1 MTRITGLA
9 TGLDVDA
16 IVQETMQAYQ
26 TKIDA
31 VDQQKM
37 LLEIQQEMYREVITE
52 CRDFYDKYFDMTKSD
67 SLLLQKNWV
76 SNTFESSNS
85 SVATV
90 TAGPKAQLDNYS
102 INVIKLAQPAKDT
115 ISEAKFENI
124 KEVKITVDGKDVQ
137 VDFSTIDT
145 TGKSPSQIRNEKI
158 KAINDTLT
166 KNGITNI
173 TAKYSEFSN
182 GIIISSNS
190 TGATQKFDILYTGN
204 TGGTISRSIK
214 GKNAEVEITNGAGET
229 HTYKGESN
237 SVSLD
242 GVNFKF
248 NGVGT
253 TQITGKVDAK
263 DTKEKVVKFI
273 NDYNTL
279 MEKLNTLINEKRDR
293 DYMPLTDAQ
302 KEEMTEKQIELWE
315 KKVKTGQLS
324 KDNDLIRIRNAM
336 KTAMSTLVS
345 SSESSLKAIG
355 ITPVADYN
363 GNKNGTYTIDEDK
376 LNNAL
381 ENNIEDVMKVFISTG
396 DKDSEKG
403 VLQRLK
409 SIFDKETQ
417 SSSGS
422 LLKKAGIEGS
432 ATASNNILSKR
443 IAQYESKISRMESLF
458 SKKQQALYSKY
469 ARIETLMNNL
479 NNQSN
484 SLASMFSS

>member
-115 ISEAKFENI
+115 ISETEFKNI
-124 KEVKITVDGKDVQ
+124 KEVEISVDGKAVK

-145 TGKSPSQIRNEKI
+145 TGKSDSEIRNEKV
-158 KAINDTLT
+158 KAINDALT

-182 GIIISSNS
+182 GITISSNT
-190 TGATQKFDILYTGN
+190 TGDKQKFDVSYTDNNGAITTRN
-204 TGGTISRSIK
+204 ALGT
-214 GKNAEVEITNGAGET
+214 NADVEITNGAGEK

-248 NGVGT
+248 NSVGT

-315 KKVKTGQLS
+315 KKVKAGQLS

-376 LNNAL
+376 LNTAL

-396 DKDSEKG
+396 DTDSEKG